1 MYLRWPLAAL
11 AAALTLIAAPAALGA
26 SSDPPA
32 AAGWHGR
39 EIRDPL
45 PKRVRD
51 AVARF
56 PRGWSAGSVARGS
69 GYASADRS
77 RSLAA
82 GAATPVRTAR
92 IACARC
98 SDGCCAAATDP
109 DRSTAASAGAP
120 APR

>member
-1 MYLRWPLAAL
+1 MYRRWPLAAL
-11 AAALTLIAAPAALGA
+11 AAALALITAPAAFGA

-56 PRGWSAGSVARGS
+56 PRGWSAGSVA
-69 GYASADRS
+69 AW
-77 RSLAA
+77 
-82 GAATPVRTAR
+82 
-92 IACARC
+92 
-98 SDGCCAAATDP
+98 
-109 DRSTAASAGAP
+109 
-120 APR
+120 